1 MKLPMSKILPYL
13 YLGAQRDAQN
23 LGLLKEH
30 RISYILNVTTNVPN
44 YFEREFQYQ
53 QIPILDSNDSEI
65 QEFFEV
71 AFSFINQARA

>member
-1 MKLPMSKILPYL
+1 MRLPMSQILPYL
-13 YLGAQRDAQN
+13 YLGAQRDAQD
-23 LGLLKEH
+23 LQLLQQH

-44 YFEREFQYQ
+44 HFERDFQYQ

-71 AFSFINQARA
+71 AFEFINQARA